1 MKIHLLWAVLIALV
15 AGAGGGMVGFQF
27 AANNGEEPEPET
39 MEVAAVKPPEKK
51 KTASVAKPATLSDE
65 DIENLIAEVE
75 DDPKPKFD
83 TERLAEMEA
92 RRKRWEN
99 MSIDQRR
106 MFRKALFS
114 ALAEVDGLEEV
125 EDAVKSGKLD
135 PKVFKIDPE
144 GIADRMEYFADTMD
158 QESMKT
164 EVSKTLQSIVDQA
177 NTSLKK

>member
-1 MKIHLLWAVLIALV
+1 MKIHLLWAVMIAIV

-27 AANNGEEPEPET
+27 AANNEESPEPVK
-39 MEVAAVKPPEKK
+39 VAEVKPPVKK
-51 KTASVAKPATLSDE
+51 KAAQVAKAATLSDE

-83 TERLAEMEA
+83 TEKLAEMEA

-135 PKVFKIDPE
+135 PKVFKFDPE

-158 QESMKT
+158 QQSMKT
-164 EVSKTLQSIVDQA
+164 EVTKTLQSIVDQA
-177 NTSLKK
+177 NTSLGK